1 MLIALWFSSP
11 EAFNRGFYF
20 YGCEGIG
27 NSIRNI
33 SSETESYSEYHFF
46 AGEKQWKLLEL
57 KQDAFRK
64 QKYVVLFK
72 CIFKA

>member
-33 SSETESYSEYHFF
+33 SSETESYTEYHFF
-46 AGEKQWKLLEL
+46 AGEKQ
-57 KQDAFRK
+57 
-64 QKYVVLFK
+64 
-72 CIFKA
+72 